1 MRTLKVYH
9 RELNIF
15 FLLFPLFLVQ
25 VIRGYAQ
32 SAISAK
38 ISGIVLD
45 GITELPVEL
54 VTVYVKGTSNA
65 VETDASGRYHLDVQ
79 PQKPFVLVFT
89 RIGYK
94 ESTIY
99 AEAMPN
105 GSSRQIDVLLAPA
118 ESDLE
123 IEIRSSR
130 IQEAGMIRE
139 GVEQLRLL
147 PSTSG
152 NLESLLPHLAL
163 GASSGTG
170 GELSSQYNVRGGNY
184 DENLVYVNDFEI
196 YRPQLIRAG
205 QQEGLS
211 FPNID
216 LIRDLSFSSG
226 GFEARYGDKQSSVL
240 DIKYKRPEAFAG
252 SFSGSLLGAT
262 AHVEGSL
269 PLGKSNFKK
278 LRYLV
283 GTRYKTNRYL
293 LGSLDVKGEYVPNFT
308 DFQVY
313 VTYDLSKSL
322 QVGFLGNYNKSSY
335 EFRPTTRSTAFGL
348 INYAL
353 QLYSVFEGEEKD
365 HFTTGMGGISFTWL
379 PENRKWPLFMKL
391 LISGFGSYEK
401 ESFDILGSYS
411 LRQIDSDLGSSR
423 FGEVLEELGSGTQ
436 HQYVRNLLQ
445 TRVGNMEYKGGLEIP
460 LAADGAKTHFLQW
473 SLKYQGESINDR
485 INEWERIDSA
495 GYSLPYHP
503 DILRLSQVLKT
514 ENELNSSRFS
524 AYFQDTYTV
533 RKAGKGE
540 LRLSMGL
547 RTHYWNVNRE
557 LLFSPRVQLLYKPL
571 GIKRDISWKL
581 AFGYY
586 LQPPFYRELRGP
598 DGFMNPNVLA
608 QKSLHYLA
616 GFTYDFY
623 LGRNNP
629 TKFKLIAEGYYKN
642 LWDLVSYE
650 VENVRIRYAGVNNA
664 TGYVTGFD
672 VRLNG
677 EFVNGAESWINISL
691 LRARERL
698 NGIVH
703 LEREIGKPEAT
714 SVRDVP
720 RPSDQLLTLALFF
733 QDYLPKNDNF
743 RVHLN
748 FTLGTGLPYGLQGN
762 NTIYRNT
769 YRLNPYHRVDIGF
782 SFLLYD
788 RLKKSLTKPGH
799 WLRFSKKSWLSLEV
813 YNLLQVQNQAGNT
826 WIKTV
831 FLQQYA
837 IPNYLTSR
845 RINLRFRSEF

>member
-1 MRTLKVYH
+1 M
-9 RELNIF
+9 LNTMWKWLIIV
-15 FLLFPLFLVQ
+15 LSVFLVN
-25 VIRGYAQ
+25 IGKSIAQ
-32 SAISAK
+32 SSISAK
-38 ISGIVLD
+38 ITGTVTD
-45 GITELPVEL
+45 GLTDVPVEF
-54 VTVYVKGTSNA
+54 VTVYLKGSSNA
-65 VETDASGRYHLDVQ
+65 VETDASGRYNINV
-79 PQKPFVLVFT
+79 PAQKAFVLIFT

-94 ESTIY
+94 ESVVN
-99 AEAMPN
+99 ADAMPN
-105 GSSRQIDVLLAPA
+105 GSSRQFDITLAPTT
-118 ESDLE
+118 SDIE

-130 IQEAGMIRE
+130 IQEAGMVRE

-216 LIRDLSFSSG
+216 LVRDLSFSSG

-240 DIKYKRPEAFAG
+240 DIKYKRPEAFGG
-252 SFSGSLLGAT
+252 SFSGSFLGAT
-262 AHVEGSL
+262 AHLEGSL
-269 PLGKSNFKK
+269 PAGKSDFKK
-278 LRYLV
+278 WRYLV
-283 GTRYKTNRYL
+283 GTRYKTNKYL

-308 DFQVY
+308 DLQVY
-313 VTYDLSKSL
+313 LTYDLSKSL
-322 QVGFLGNYNKSSY
+322 QVGFLGNYNNSSY

-353 QLYSVFEGEEKD
+353 QLYSVFEGEEKNV
-365 HFTTGMGGISFTWL
+365 FTTGMGGVSLTWL
-379 PENRKWPLFMKL
+379 PENRKNPLFMKWL
-391 LISGFGSYEK
+391 FSGFGSYEK
-401 ESFDILGSYS
+401 EAFDILGSYS
-411 LRQIDSDLGSSR
+411 LRQIESDIGSSR

-445 TRVGNMEYKGGLEIP
+445 TRVANIEYKGGLEIQMTE
-460 LAADGAKTHFLQW
+460 DGSTNNFLQW
-473 SLKYQGESINDR
+473 SLKYQFESIYDR

-495 GYSLPYHP
+495 GYSLPYSA
-503 DILRLSQVLKT
+503 DELQLSQVLKT
-514 ENELNSSRFS
+514 ENELNSSRLS
-524 AYFQDTYTV
+524 GYFQDTYTY
-533 RKAGKGE
+533 RKAGKRE

-547 RTHYWNVNRE
+547 RANYWTINKE
-557 LLFSPRVQLLYKPL
+557 FLFSPRVQLLYKPL
-571 GIKRDISWKL
+571 GIKSDISWKL

-586 LQPPFYRELRGP
+586 MQPPFYRELRRP
-598 DGFMNPNVLA
+598 DGLMNLDLLA
-608 QKSLHYLA
+608 QKSFHYLA
-616 GFTYDFY
+616 GFSYDFY
-623 LGRNNP
+623 LGKDNP

-650 VENVRIRYAGVNNA
+650 VENVRIRYAGENNA
-664 TGYVTGFD
+664 SGYVTGLD

-677 EFVNGAESWINISL
+677 EFVNGAESWINLSF

-698 NGIVH
+698 NGVEH
-703 LEREIGKPEAT
+703 LEREVGKTEAT
-714 SVRDVP
+714 VVKDVP
-720 RPSDQLLTLALFF
+720 RPSDQLVTLALFF

-762 NTIYRNT
+762 NTVYRNT

-788 RLKKSLTKPGH
+788 REKKSLIKPDH
-799 WLRFSKKSWLSLEV
+799 WLRFSKKTWISLEV
-813 YNLLQVQNQAGNT
+813 FNLLQVQNQAGNT

-845 RINLRFRSEF
+845 RLNLRFRCEF

>member
-1 MRTLKVYH
+1 MKK
-9 RELNIF
+9 I
-15 FLLFPLFLVQ
+15 FLLTLPVIFLSV
-25 VIRGYAQ
+25 VESMAQ

-38 ISGIVLD
+38 VSGIVTD
-45 GITELPVEL
+45 GLTDLPVEF

-65 VETDASGRYHLDVQ
+65 VETDASGRYQLEV
-79 PQKPFVLVFT
+79 PAQKSFVLVYT

-94 ESTIY
+94 ESAVN
-99 AEAMPN
+99 AEPMPN
-105 GSSRQIDVLLAPA
+105 GSSRQFDIILAPS

-130 IQEAGMIRE
+130 IQEAGMVRE

-240 DIKYKRPEAFAG
+240 DIKYKRPETFAG

-262 AHVEGSL
+262 AHLEGSL
-269 PLGKSNFKK
+269 PAGKSDFKK
-278 LRYLV
+278 WRYLL

-293 LGSLDVKGEYVPNFT
+293 LGSLDVKGEYIPNFT

-313 VTYDLSKSL
+313 LTYDISKSL
-322 QVGFLGNYNKSSY
+322 QVGFLGNYNNSSY

-365 HFTTGMGGISFTWL
+365 DFTTGMGGFSLTWL
-379 PENRKWPLFMKL
+379 PEDRKNPLFMKW
-391 LISGFGSYEK
+391 LISGFGSFEK

-411 LRQIDSDLGSSR
+411 LRQIESDLGSSR

-445 TRVGNMEYKGGLEIP
+445 TRVRNIEYKGGLEIQ
-460 LAADGAKTHFLQW
+460 LDKAGAINHFLQW
-473 SLKYQGESINDR
+473 SLKYHLESIYDR
-485 INEWERIDSA
+485 INEWERLDSA
-495 GYSLPYHP
+495 GYSLPYSP
-503 DILRLSQVLKT
+503 DLFQLSQVLKT
-514 ENELNSSRFS
+514 ENELNSSRLS
-524 AYFQDTYTV
+524 AYFQDTYTY
-533 RKAGKGE
+533 RKAGKRE
-540 LRLSMGL
+540 LRLSLGM
-547 RTHYWNVNRE
+547 RTNYWTVNKE

-586 LQPPFYRELRGP
+586 MQPPFYRELRRP
-598 DGFMNPNVLA
+598 DGVMNLDLLA
-608 QKSLHYLA
+608 QKSFHYLA
-616 GFTYDFY
+616 GFSYDFY
-623 LGRNNP
+623 LGKNNP

-642 LWDLVSYE
+642 LWDLVSFE
-650 VENVRIRYAGVNNA
+650 
-664 TGYVTGFD
+664 T
-672 VRLNG
+672 
-677 EFVNGAESWINISL
+677 
-691 LRARERL
+691 
-698 NGIVH
+698 
-703 LEREIGKPEAT
+703 
-714 SVRDVP
+714 
-720 RPSDQLLTLALFF
+720 
-733 QDYLPKNDNF
+733 
-743 RVHLN
+743 
-748 FTLGTGLPYGLQGN
+748 
-762 NTIYRNT
+762 
-769 YRLNPYHRVDIGF
+769 
-782 SFLLYD
+782 
-788 RLKKSLTKPGH
+788 
-799 WLRFSKKSWLSLEV
+799 
-813 YNLLQVQNQAGNT
+813 
-826 WIKTV
+826 
-831 FLQQYA
+831 
-837 IPNYLTSR
+837 
-845 RINLRFRSEF
+845 